1 MADVETE
8 MSEANNALRIRLHGV
23 SLLQTQNDVVLSDY
37 FDPGEDLHYPG
48 LTNEQANYISIE
60 LKSRLTDAMVG
71 LIRELASAKAGGD
84 LQAGAS
90 KKPGPAG

>member
-1 MADVETE
+1 MAD
-8 MSEANNALRIRLHGV
+8 ANNALRIRLHGI

-60 LKSRLTDAMVG
+60 LKRRLTEAMVG
-71 LIRELASAKAGGD
+71 LIQELASAKADGD
-84 LQAGAS
+84 LAAGAG
-90 KKPGPAG
+90 KKPGP